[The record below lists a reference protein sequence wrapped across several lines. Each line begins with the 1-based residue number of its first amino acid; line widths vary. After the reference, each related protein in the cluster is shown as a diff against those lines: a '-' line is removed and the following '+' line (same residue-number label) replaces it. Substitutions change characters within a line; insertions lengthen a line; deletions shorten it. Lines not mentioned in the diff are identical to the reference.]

1 MTGAPSAAAGAP
13 SDIRASAGSSAR
25 EEDSASASVI
35 DPITLAVLEGGLQ
48 SAIREMREV
57 LVRSGRSPIIAIST
71 DFSNSIF
78 DARGEQ
84 VIQGDDQP
92 VHLGSMQVA
101 LGEVIRFF
109 EGEVSEGDVIYVN
122 DPTYG
127 GGHQADMT
135 MFKPVYLDGALEA
148 WVGTRAHVSDSGGPV
163 AGGYNPLARE
173 IYAEGIRISPLKIWE
188 QGELRRDVLT
198 MLLLNLRTPEAHR
211 GDMGAQLGAL
221 RVAERRLGALSRSLG
236 TAALREGMTALLDR
250 GELMARQAI
259 DSLPDG
265 AYPGHA
271 LLENPS
277 GGEPLEIWCEITVD
291 GERLAVALR
300 GSDQIDRYMNS
311 YFGNSISAIYA
322 GLLTVFPKDT
332 PHNGGVYRCVD
343 IDLGPPGSIINAV
356 EPTPSSMA
364 TSTPFDNIM
373 EAVESSLAQAAPE
386 RAVAGWSHF
395 CGSTFAGL
403 DSRTGERF
411 SHLSTMSG
419 IGGAGAMWRTDGWSC
434 CSPQCTFGGMRTGNV
449 EEIEFRIPMH
459 IHRFEF
465 RPDSEGPG
473 QWRGG
478 FGVVLEMEP
487 LEPKIVVSNIGEGY
501 DLAPPGLGVP
511 EALDGDRATFE
522 RRVRDA
528 DGTEHPIVPH
538 TVIDLHAGEV
548 LVSESPGGGGIGDP
562 RQRDRAALEA
572 DIDNGLIS
580 PQRAA
585 RVYGRRPEH
594 EL

>member
-1 MTGAPSAAAGAP
+1 M
-13 SDIRASAGSSAR
+13 
-25 EEDSASASVI
+25 I

-78 DARGEQ
+78 DPSGEQ
-84 VIQGDDQP
+84 VVQGDDQP

-109 EGEVSEGDVIYVN
+109 EDDISDGDVIYVN

-135 MFKPVYLDGALEA
+135 MFKPVYLDGDLVA

-188 QGELRRDVLT
+188 RGQLRRDVLT

-221 RVAERRLGALSRSLG
+221 GVAQRRLESLSGSLG

-250 GELMARQAI
+250 GEQMARQTIA
-259 DSLPDG
+259 SLPDG
-265 AYPGHA
+265 VYPGHA
-271 LLENPS
+271 FLENPE
-277 GGEPLEIWCEITVD
+277 GDEPLEIWSEITVEGD
-291 GERLAVALR
+291 RLAVALR
-300 GSDQIDRYMNS
+300 ASPQIDRYFNS

-343 IDLGPPGSIINAV
+343 IDLGPDGSIVNAV

-373 EAVESSLAQAAPE
+373 EAVESALAQVAPE

-449 EEIEFRIPMH
+449 EEIEFRIPMR

-478 FGVVLEMEP
+478 FGMALEMEP
-487 LEPKIVVSNIGEGY
+487 LEPRIVVSNIGEGY
-501 DLAPPGLGVP
+501 VLAPPGLDVP
-511 EALDGDRATFE
+511 EAFERDRATFE
-522 RRVRDA
+522 RSVRDA
-528 DGTEHPIVPH
+528 SGSMDAIVPH
-538 TVIDLHAGEV
+538 TVIDLHAGQV

-562 RQRDRAALEA
+562 RQRDRGALRT
-572 DIDNGLIS
+572 DIENGLIS
-580 PQRAA
+580 PDRAA
-585 RVYGRRPEH
+585 RIYGWDPEDP
-594 EL
+594 EG

>member
-1 MTGAPSAAAGAP
+1 M
-13 SDIRASAGSSAR
+13 
-25 EEDSASASVI
+25 I

-78 DARGEQ
+78 DPSGEQ
-84 VIQGDDQP
+84 VVQGDDQP

-109 EGEVSEGDVIYVN
+109 EDDISDGDVIYVN

-135 MFKPVYLDGALEA
+135 MIKPVYIDGDLVA

-188 QGELRRDVLT
+188 RGQLRRDVLT

-221 RVAERRLGALSRSLG
+221 GVAQRRLESLSGSLG

-250 GELMARQAI
+250 GEQMARRTIAL
-259 DSLPDG
+259 LPDG
-265 AYPGHA
+265 VYPGHA
-271 LLENPS
+271 FLENPA
-277 GGEPLEIWCEITVD
+277 GDEPLNIWSEITVEGD
-291 GERLAVALR
+291 RLAVALR
-300 GSDQIDRYMNS
+300 ASPQIDRYFNS

-343 IDLGPPGSIINAV
+343 IDLGPDGSIVNAV

-373 EAVESSLAQAAPE
+373 EAVESALAQVAPE

-449 EEIEFRIPMH
+449 EEIEFRIPMR

-478 FGVVLEMEP
+478 FGMALEMEP
-487 LEPKIVVSNIGEGY
+487 LEPRIVVSNIGEGY
-501 DLAPPGLGVP
+501 VLAPPGLDVP
-511 EALDGDRATFE
+511 EAFERDRATFE
-522 RRVRDA
+522 RSVRNASGSMDA
-528 DGTEHPIVPH
+528 IVPH
-538 TVIDLHAGEV
+538 TVIDLHAGQV

-562 RQRDRAALEA
+562 RQRDRRALRT
-572 DIDNGLIS
+572 DIENGLIS
-580 PQRAA
+580 PDRAV
-585 RVYGRRPEH
+585 RVYGWDPEDP
-594 EL
+594 EG